1 MNIQADY
8 VPIGISL
15 GVFCSI
21 LLFYLGISSYLRQRS
36 RSRKL
41 VEKIRKTGGEL
52 QSKETANGQPHVG
65 GTALSLLGSI
75 GERVRS
81 SKPDELPKM
90 RLTFLKAGFRHRKA
104 PAVFW
109 GVKAVLTILLPLSF
123 LVFRLTTLK
132 LMSPSMT
139 FTMCTLL
146 AVGGFYLPEIW
157 LRKRIANRREKI
169 FLGLP
174 DLLDLLVI
182 CVEAGMGLDAAFSRV
197 AEEMRLSNPVLSD
210 EFRLLNLELRAG
222 KLRRDALRDLALRVD
237 LEDMRSLVTVLIQT
251 ERFGTSI
258 ADALR
263 VFSDSLRTKRFQR
276 AEEIA
281 AKLPVKLMFPLI
293 LFIFP
298 SLFVAILGPAA
309 INIVRILLKH

>member
-1 MNIQADY
+1 
-8 VPIGISL
+8 
-15 GVFCSI
+15 
-21 LLFYLGISSYLRQRS
+21 
-36 RSRKL
+36 
-41 VEKIRKTGGEL
+41 
-52 QSKETANGQPHVG
+52 
-65 GTALSLLGSI
+65 
-75 GERVRS
+75 
-81 SKPDELPKM
+81 
-90 RLTFLKAGFRHRKA
+90 
-104 PAVFW
+104 
-109 GVKAVLTILLPLSF
+109 
-123 LVFRLTTLK
+123 
-132 LMSPSMT
+132 MT
-139 FTMCTLL
+139 FMICMFL

-157 LRKRIANRREKI
+157 LRRRIANRRERI

-197 AEEMRLSNPVLSD
+197 AEEMRLSNRVLSD

-222 KLRRDALRDLALRVD
+222 KLRRDAMRDLALRVG

-281 AKLPVKLMFPLI
+281 AKLPVKLMLPLI

-298 SLFVAILGPAA
+298 ALFVAILGPAA
-309 INIVRILLKH
+309 INIARILLKH

>member
-1 MNIQADY
+1 M
-8 VPIGISL
+8 G
-15 GVFCSI
+15 
-21 LLFYLGISSYLRQRS
+21 
-36 RSRKL
+36 
-41 VEKIRKTGGEL
+41 
-52 QSKETANGQPHVG
+52 ETAL
-65 GTALSLLGSI
+65 TLLGSL
-75 GERVRS
+75 GERVQS

-90 RLTFLKAGFRHRKA
+90 RLTFLRAGFRNRKA

-109 GVKAVLTILLPLSF
+109 GVKVMLTILFPLCF
-123 LVFRLTTLK
+123 FVLRLTTFK
-132 LMSPSMT
+132 LVSPTLT
-139 FTMCTLL
+139 FAMCTFL

-157 LRKRIANRREKI
+157 LRQRIANRKEMI

-197 AEEMRLSNPVLSD
+197 AEEMRLSNRVLSD

-237 LEDMRSLVTVLIQT
+237 LEDLRSLVTVLIQT

-276 AEEIA
+276 AEETA

-293 LFIFP
+293 FFIFP
-298 SLFVAILGPAA
+298 ALFVAILGPAA
-309 INIVRILLKH
+309 INIARILFQAMGQNG